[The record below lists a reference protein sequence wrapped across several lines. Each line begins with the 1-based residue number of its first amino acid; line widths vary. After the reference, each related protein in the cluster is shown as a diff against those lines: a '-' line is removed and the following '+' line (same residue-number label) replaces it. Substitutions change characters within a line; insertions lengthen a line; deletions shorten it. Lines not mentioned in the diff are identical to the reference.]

1 MNTEDIDVQKAKE
14 RGKPIAEAG
23 AIELAVEV
31 GMALNRELCAKLRR
45 RKRRPLIVYHGAVGR
60 G

>member
-23 AIELAVEV
+23 AIEL
-31 GMALNRELCAKLRR
+31 CAKLRR